1 MNGRVGIGLHRYLTK
16 GSFKQTIKFLTTDGL
31 ECSFIG
37 SSLRN
42 GAMGRD
48 GRAWDGNEGGGK
60 KWG

>member
-1 MNGRVGIGLHRYLTK
+1 MNGRVGIGFHRYLTK
-16 GSFKQTIKFLTTDGL
+16 GSFKQAIKFLTTDGL

-37 SSLRN
+37 SSFRN

-48 GRAWDGNEGGGK
+48 GRVWNGNEGGGK